1 MVDPASVFD
10 RMTRC
15 LLASDARAY
24 ADMFAPDA
32 VVEWPF
38 NPDGWPKRL
47 EGRDAI
53 RTHVEGVFARF
64 QAAGRKLVAVRDA
77 VIHSIGKHEVA
88 VEFSIEAATPNGAAR
103 LPYVQFLRVTDDG
116 QIATLRDYFRP
127 APDSAPPAAHTS
139 QPTAT
144 LER

>member
-1 MVDPASVFD
+1 MVDPADVFD

-15 LLASDARAY
+15 LFAGDARAY
-24 ADMFAPDA
+24 ADTFAPDA

-64 QAAGRKLVAVRDA
+64 QAAGRRLVAVRDT
-77 VIHSIGKHEVA
+77 VIHSIGTHEVA
-88 VEFSIEAATPNGAAR
+88 VEFSIEATAPGGSAR

-116 QIATLRDYFRP
+116 QIAALRDYFRP
-127 APDSAPPAAHTS
+127 APGSAPPAVHT
-139 QPTAT
+139 
-144 LER
+144 

>member
-1 MVDPASVFD
+1 MVDPADVFD
-10 RMTRC
+10 RATRC
-15 LLASDARAY
+15 LLAGDASAY

-53 RTHVEGVFARF
+53 RTHVAGVFARF
-64 QAAGRKLVAVRDA
+64 QAAGRKLVAVRDP

-88 VEFSIEAATPNGAAR
+88 VEFSIEAATPSGAAR

-116 QIATLRDYFRP
+116 RIAVLRDYFRP
-127 APDSAPPAAHTS
+127 APDSAPPAVHTS
-139 QPTAT
+139 
-144 LER
+144 

>member
-10 RMTRC
+10 RMTKC
-15 LLASDARAY
+15 LLDGDARAY
-24 ADMFAPDA
+24 ADVFAADA

-64 QAAGRKLVAVRDA
+64 QAADRKLVAVRSA
-77 VIHSIGKHEVA
+77 VYHSIGKHEVA
-88 VEFSIEAATPNGAAR
+88 VEFLLETETPNGAAR
-103 LPYVQFLRVTDDG
+103 LPYVQFVRVTDDG
-116 QIATLRDYFRP
+116 HIAALRDYFRP
-127 APDSAPPAAHTS
+127 APGSAPPAAKGAN
-139 QPTAT
+139 PG
-144 LER
+144 

>member
-1 MVDPASVFD
+1 MVDPADVFD
-10 RMTRC
+10 RATRC
-15 LLASDARAY
+15 LFASDANAY
-24 ADMFAPDA
+24 ADMFTPDA

-64 QAAGRKLVAVRDA
+64 QASGRKLVAVRDA
-77 VIHSIGKHEVA
+77 VIHSMGTHEVA

-103 LPYVQFLRVTDDG
+103 LPYVQFLRVTNDG
-116 QIATLRDYFRP
+116 QIAVLRDYFRP
-127 APDSAPPAAHTS
+127 APDSTPPAVHTS
-139 QPTAT
+139 
-144 LER
+144 